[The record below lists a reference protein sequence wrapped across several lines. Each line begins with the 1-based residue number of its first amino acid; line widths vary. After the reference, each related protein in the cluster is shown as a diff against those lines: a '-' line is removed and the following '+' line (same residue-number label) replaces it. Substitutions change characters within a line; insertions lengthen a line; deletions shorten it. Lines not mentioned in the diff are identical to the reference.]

1 MPPPNFLLTVSQAE
15 FPGDFLSMTQFVTV
29 VWFGIYRSVNILI
42 IESLGGVSVTV
53 LLDQRT
59 LQNREQCVKRKL
71 IFVFTNLEV
80 SRKNTSF
87 LLDYT
92 LF

>member
-1 MPPPNFLLTVSQAE
+1 M
-15 FPGDFLSMTQFVTV
+15 
-29 VWFGIYRSVNILI
+29 VWHLQKCEYTDNRKF
-42 IESLGGVSVTV
+42 GGVSVTV

-59 LQNREQCVKRKL
+59 LQNREQSVKRKL